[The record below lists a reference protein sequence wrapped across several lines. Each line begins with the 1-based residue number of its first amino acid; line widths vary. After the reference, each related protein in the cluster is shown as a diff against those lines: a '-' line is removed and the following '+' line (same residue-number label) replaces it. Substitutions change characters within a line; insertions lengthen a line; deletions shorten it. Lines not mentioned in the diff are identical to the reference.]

1 MRITAWLLAMLL
13 CTSALATP
21 PKHLADDVLVWPT
34 GEAKAGDRIDLA
46 AMAYTLHTSKRCSL
60 PIVNA
65 EQYRE
70 LEVHSGTS
78 QYVGCWGATL
88 NKSVVMIA
96 PDGQKTVDSLAIFG
110 RATPNGDGSA
120 TLQYPSYSRR

>member
-1 MRITAWLLAMLL
+1 MKNAAGLLAMLL
-13 CTSALATP
+13 CASAVAAP
-21 PKHLADDVLVWPT
+21 PKHHSDDVLVWPT
-34 GEAKAGDRIDLA
+34 GEAKTGDRIDLA

-78 QYVGCWGATL
+78 QYVGCWGTTL
-88 NKSVVMIA
+88 NKSVVMVA
-96 PDGQKTVDSLAIFG
+96 PDGQKTIDSLAIFG

-120 TLQYPSYSRR
+120 TLQYPSYSSR

>member
-1 MRITAWLLAMLL
+1 
-13 CTSALATP
+13 
-21 PKHLADDVLVWPT
+21 
-34 GEAKAGDRIDLA
+34 
-46 AMAYTLHTSKRCSL
+46 MAYTLHTSKRCSL

-78 QYVGCWGATL
+78 QYIGCWAATL

-96 PDGQKTVDSLAIFG
+96 PDGSKSADSLAIFG
-110 RATPNGDGSA
+110 RATPAGDGSA
-120 TLQYPSYSRR
+120 ILQYPSYSQR

>member
-1 MRITAWLLAMLL
+1 MKKVAGLLAMLL
-13 CTSALATP
+13 CASAFAAP
-21 PKHLADDVLVWPT
+21 PKHHSDDVLVWPT

-46 AMAYTLHTSKRCSL
+46 AMAYTLHTSKRCDL
-60 PIVNA
+60 PIINA
-65 EQYRE
+65 EQYRS

-78 QYVGCWGATL
+78 QYIGCWGTTL

-96 PDGQKTVDSLAIFG
+96 PDGRKTVDSLVIFG

-120 TLQYPSYSRR
+120 TLQYPSYSSR